1 MEIVINKG
9 KKKKA
14 LKVGAYGQGGSG
26 KSFFARNALIADFE
40 GGLNEI
46 DCESVNLVGR
56 STDDLLDFFKY
67 AYTHHKDIKQDTI
80 ALDSIDYVEK
90 RVHAEIC
97 EERGVKSG
105 SINDKDLG
113 YGVGHQIS
121 IARFRKILTPLD
133 HLRDLGFNILII
145 SHAKVVELKDPNLD
159 PYDRWDLALEKNM
172 RSYIREWLDILGY
185 VSLET
190 FTKKQESTGFGAT
203 KFKPTTTGR
212 RLLNIGNDPSYESKT
227 RVALPDKMDLDWGVL
242 MSAIEKSRADQ
253 GDTAK
258 EEPKKKEKKE
268 SKDGTDSIRL

>member
-1 MEIVINKG
+1 MEIEISKG

-26 KSFFARNALIADFE
+26 KSYFARNALIADAE
-40 GGLNEI
+40 GGLNDI
-46 DCESVNLVGR
+46 DCESVSLVGR
-56 STDDLLDFFKY
+56 STDDLLDFFRYVHK
-67 AYTHHKDIKQDTI
+67 HHKDIKQDTI
-80 ALDSIDYVEK
+80 AIDSIDYIEK
-90 RVHAEIC
+90 QVHAEIC

-121 IARFRKILTPLD
+121 MARFIKLLKPLD
-133 HLRDLGFNILII
+133 ILRDLGFNILII

-159 PYDRWDLALEKNM
+159 PYDRWDLALERNM
-172 RSYIREWLDILGY
+172 RSYVREWLDILCY

-212 RLLNIGNDPSYESKT
+212 RLLNIGNNPSYESKT
-227 RVALPDKMDLDWGVL
+227 RVALPDKLDLEWGVL
-242 MSAIEKSRADQ
+242 MSAIEDSRAGSGND
-253 GDTAK
+253 AK
-258 EEPKKKEKKE
+258 QETKKQVKKE
-268 SKDGTDSIRL
+268 SKDGNIRL

>member
-1 MEIVINKG
+1 MEIEISKG

-26 KSFFARNALIADFE
+26 KSFFARNALIADAE
-40 GGLNEI
+40 GGLNDI
-46 DCESVNLVGR
+46 DCESVSLVGR
-56 STDDLLDFFKY
+56 STDDLLDFFRYVHK
-67 AYTHHKDIKQDTI
+67 HHKDIKQDTI
-80 ALDSIDYVEK
+80 AIDSIDYIEK
-90 RVHAEIC
+90 QVHAEIC

-121 IARFRKILTPLD
+121 MARFIKLLKPLD
-133 HLRDLGFNILII
+133 ILRDLGFNILII

-159 PYDRWDLALEKNM
+159 PYDRWDLALERNM
-172 RSYIREWLDILGY
+172 RSYVREWLDILCY

-212 RLLNIGNDPSYESKT
+212 RLLNIGNNPSYESKT
-227 RVALPDKMDLDWGVL
+227 RVALPDKLDLDWGVL
-242 MSAIEKSRADQ
+242 MSAIEDSRAGLGND
-253 GDTAK
+253 AK
-258 EEPKKKEKKE
+258 QETKKQVKKE
-268 SKDGTDSIRL
+268 SKDGNIRL